1 MTLTHV
7 EAAELLR
14 VAPRQVADWFDRGLI
29 RGYRTPLKQERRIP
43 LSQLRTFA
51 ARRGLRLDTDTTV
64 AVEQFDGAGI

>member
-14 VAPRQVADWFDRGLI
+14 VAPRQIIDWFDRGLI
-29 RGYRTPLKQERRIP
+29 RGYRTPAKQERRIP
-43 LSQLRTFA
+43 LSQLRMFA

-64 AVEQFDGAGI
+64 AIDVCDGAGI